1 MKGLTRRQASSD
13 ATRPAR
19 QNLVERRFQIG
30 QHAIGGRAPPPHGIG
45 ILAVEGG
52 EVWLGASTGAPP
64 PRPLGNSPMP
74 VGESLGGE
82 LADFEFAKRPENV
95 LPRHA
100 FDAVGGLAAAAPIIL
115 EIIRHRPGYGIGF
128 SGRQRAETASEPL
141 LLQAPGARRT
151 LRLRKVD
158 RAVAVGVLEII
169 GQAELGPRD
178 RRRARRGGARSRCR
192 RSRAGD
198 SRDAIPAR

>member
-100 FDAVGGLAAAAPIIL
+100 FDAVGGLAAADNPRDNPPSPGLRYRVQWAPAGRDRKRAAVAAGTKRAPHVAPEKSRSRRRRWRL
-115 EIIRHRPGYGIGF
+115 GDHRPG
-128 SGRQRAETASEPL
+128 RAWS
-141 LLQAPGARRT
+141 
-151 LRLRKVD
+151 
-158 RAVAVGVLEII
+158 
-169 GQAELGPRD
+169 
-178 RRRARRGGARSRCR
+178 SR
-192 RSRAGD
+192 
-198 SRDAIPAR
+198 